1 MNNRIFIG
9 FPRIARLCVLMLAT
23 VALTAV
29 GQESVS
35 MFTIDAG
42 YASIHDSYLTPITY
56 GGFDLAMGYEAMRPS
71 KRQWL
76 WQLQVGR
83 E

>member
-1 MNNRIFIG
+1 MTNNFYSSIRRISVICNLIF
-9 FPRIARLCVLMLAT
+9 ALA
-23 VALTAV
+23 VSFTAV

-42 YASIHDSYLTPITY
+42 YASIHDSYLSPITY
-56 GGFDLAMGYEAMRPS
+56 DGFDLAMGYEAMRPA

-76 WQLQVGR
+76 W
-83 E
+83 